1 MSYNKNFNKNNN
13 ERINNVSEE
22 NNTGND
28 LVSEDVSKAEVN
40 DSPETKVEE
49 SEEITEADA
58 EEKTVSETVG
68 IVIECETL
76 RVRKEPSLDG
86 EILTTIHKGSQVVI
100 DLDKSTKDFYKINY
114 VAGVEGYCMKKF
126 IAVK

>member
-1 MSYNKNFNKNNN
+1 MSYNKNYNKYNN
-13 ERINNVSEE
+13 ERVNNVSEK
-22 NNTGND
+22 NTTVND
-28 LVSEDVSKAEVN
+28 QVSEVN
-40 DSPETKVEE
+40 DSPETEVVE
-49 SEEITEADA
+49 SDVITEADA
-58 EEKTVSETVG
+58 EEIAISETVG

-76 RVRKEPSLDG
+76 RVRKEPSVDG

-100 DLDKSTKDFYKINY
+100 DLDKSTSDFYKISY

>member
-1 MSYNKNFNKNNN
+1 MSHNKNFNKNNN
-13 ERINNVSEE
+13 ERVNNVSEE
-22 NNTGND
+22 NIVVNEQ
-28 LVSEDVSKAEVN
+28 VSEVN
-40 DSPETKVEE
+40 DSPETEVIE
-49 SEEITEADA
+49 SEEI
-58 EEKTVSETVG
+58 SETDTNEKAVPEIVG

-100 DLDKSTKDFYKINY
+100 DLDKSTKDFYKISY